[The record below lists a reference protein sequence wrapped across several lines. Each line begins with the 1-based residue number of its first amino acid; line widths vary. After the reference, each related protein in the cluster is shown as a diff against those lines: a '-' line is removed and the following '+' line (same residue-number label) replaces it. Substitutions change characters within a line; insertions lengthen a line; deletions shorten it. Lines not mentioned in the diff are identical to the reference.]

1 MWLNSFQVVFIIDV
15 ESEKNVVAFHCN
27 HGKGRTGTAIISY
40 LLYSG
45 YFNDLKTA
53 IEQYNAKRFSHSFNQ
68 IDIPC
73 QVRYILSMKF
83 RYLEYFESII
93 KNQKINFEK
102 FSPLKII

>member
-1 MWLNSFQVVFIIDV
+1 MFQICSDVTEFLSSKFLIDV

-45 YFNDLKTA
+45 YFTDLKTA
-53 IEQYNAKRFSHSFNQ
+53 IEQYNAKRFSHSFYQ

-73 QVRYILSMKF
+73 QVRYF
-83 RYLEYFESII
+83 Y
-93 KNQKINFEK
+93 Q
-102 FSPLKII
+102 